1 MSDLENGKSMSHFM
15 CSILSSDI
23 WHLKKSSG
31 SMRIISICIV
41 RPCRRG
47 YESILVACKFMS
59 RYKFGFIST
68 WDENIFQ
75 CFYMDDRRDL
85 LPLTQKENEYTSG
98 CLRFIQLRCLRPFH
112 VLSSWFVWHFKCNAW
127 HCCLNQLSSLLTYNR
142 Q

>member
-75 CFYMDDRRDL
+75 CFYMDDQRGL
-85 LPLTQKENEYTSG
+85 LPLTQKEQAVAWDSFNWGVSG
-98 CLRFIQLRCLRPFH
+98 HSMCYLHDLHGI
-112 VLSSWFVWHFKCNAW
+112 
-127 HCCLNQLSSLLTYNR
+127 LNVTHGIVA
-142 Q
+142 